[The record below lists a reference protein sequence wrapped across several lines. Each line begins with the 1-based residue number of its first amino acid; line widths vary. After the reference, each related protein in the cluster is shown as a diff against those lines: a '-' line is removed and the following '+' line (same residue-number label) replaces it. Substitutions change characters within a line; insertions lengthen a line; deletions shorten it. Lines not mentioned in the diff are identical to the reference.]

1 MRLLAMSLLFCAA
14 LTTGCFAAERISP
27 PLPDRRLKN
36 SMRQTTP
43 NSRRPLATRWATR
56 YRNALSSRRHSAAR
70 KRFSS
75 GTAHAIATVTRRKS
89 ISSGCAT
96 AKSPSG
102 KNFCCQTSKAGSPT
116 SSGSAKSGHSRSLT
130 TPKCTSAF
138 AGPAPISRRSRLPRS
153 ESNGW
158 SAQARDAGC

>member
-14 LTTGCFAAERISP
+14 LTTGCFAAERFP
-27 PLPDRRLKN
+27 PLPDRRLKH
-36 SMRQTTP
+36 SRRQMTP
-43 NSRRPLATRWATR
+43 DSRRPLATRWATR

-75 GTAHAIATVTRRKS
+75 DTAHAIATVTRRKS

-102 KNFCCQTSKAGSPT
+102 KNF
-116 SSGSAKSGHSRSLT
+116 SADFQGWLT
-130 TPKCTSAF
+130 HYVWECKVRTFQVLDNFKVNQRFRWTGTHFEKIAT
-138 AGPAPISRRSRLPRS
+138 ATK
-153 ESNGW
+153 
-158 SAQARDAGC
+158 